1 MNERPACFDPL
12 RKKKNP
18 LSSVAV
24 RGHPLKG
31 PLSRETLLLGKER

>member
-1 MNERPACFDPL
+1 VIMNERPACFDPL

-24 RGHPLKG
+24 RGQDLHYYI
-31 PLSRETLLLGKER
+31 